1 VFEESN
7 PHSPTATVFL
17 NLSISS
23 KYSKYSS
30 KSSGEVVCTVLGWMP
45 KDNLKPGILECNLEI
60 SSLLG
65 QNFGKQ

>member
-1 VFEESN
+1 LDVLEESN
-7 PHSPTATVFL
+7 PHSSTATVFL

-23 KYSKYSS
+23 KNL
-30 KSSGEVVCTVLGWMP
+30 GQVVCTVLGWMP
-45 KDNLKPGILECNLEI
+45 KDNFKPGILECSLEF